1 MDTHIT
7 PPAPNPP
14 RVMAEAPVDLPPATL
29 SRWSAERKAEVVRA
43 LRAGAISAEQACARW
58 SLSPEEVER
67 WVALYD
73 LDGLNGLRTTQVWK
87 YRR

>member
-1 MDTHIT
+1 MDTLIT
-7 PPAPNPP
+7 PPATNPP
-14 RVMAEAPVDLPPATL
+14 PPVAEPPFDLPPATL